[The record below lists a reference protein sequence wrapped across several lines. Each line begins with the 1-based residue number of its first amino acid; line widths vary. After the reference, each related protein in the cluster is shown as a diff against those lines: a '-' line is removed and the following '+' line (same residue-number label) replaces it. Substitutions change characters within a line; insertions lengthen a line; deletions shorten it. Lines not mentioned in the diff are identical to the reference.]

1 MGLTE
6 RQARAALDHSR
17 SKCVTAGAGTG
28 KTHVL
33 VQKYLSLL
41 ESGVGV
47 GQTLALTF
55 TEKAAGEMK
64 VRVRQAIAEKEGE
77 QWDAIRD
84 DFLWAKIST
93 FHSFC
98 ASVLREF
105 PIEAGVGL
113 AFAVLD
119 EREAFRLREE
129 AIDDL
134 IHGDPPAE
142 CRDAVIGALRAVG
155 AYELKNYLEALYS
168 RRRAAEAFFAAL
180 AESEEEVLDAWR
192 AAVMKHR
199 EAALEAFLTR
209 AGDAIE
215 TLRDLAARYPGERDP
230 AEAYLRAI
238 EPHLAGEIAVA
249 ALAEVHKDRCFSAR
263 MGRKANWAGDDLER
277 LRAAYGVLKQCVR
290 DHADACSLA
299 LDPADPFTRATLDFL
314 RDLGTVFSAF
324 LDAVEAEKR
333 RRNALDFD
341 DLAHRTHRLFC
352 DREDILATHFR
363 DRFRFV
369 LVDEFQDTD
378 PVQAAIIRAILGDP
392 AREPAHLFIVGDP
405 KQSIYLF
412 READVT
418 QFSHTR
424 NLIEQD
430 LGGET
435 VALDVNFRS
444 TPEVVGFT
452 NAVFGALMAEA
463 GRPWEFLYEP
473 LRANRC
479 NDAGSVELLLCP
491 KFRDRA
497 AGRRA
502 EAEMAARKIRA
513 IVERGEKPVCRGGE
527 VRPAGYGDVAV
538 LLERRTNLAYYEWAL
553 ARYGVPYHVHAG
565 LGFYERQE
573 VYDLY
578 NILRF
583 LANHLDDAALYG
595 VLRSPYFGFSD
606 ARLFHIARATGDSLW
621 ERLQAEDAPAA
632 ATLRGW
638 LSLSRRLPPA
648 RLIRRIVDES
658 GISVVFGGMAGGE
671 QAAAN
676 VEKLIAIAREAEW
689 PALPEFVAELGRC
702 IDDAQREG
710 DAPVDVAPRGAVSI
724 MTVHAAK
731 GLEFPVVVVPDL
743 AETPR
748 SGGDTI
754 MVEDGLLLGVSIP
767 NPANDH
773 EREET
778 PVLRLLKDEHRQKE
792 EAERKRLF
800 YVAVTRAKDHLVLC
814 GEMPAEVPESLA
826 DGKTRMAW
834 LAHCLGLCDE
844 VYARGEA
851 ELALGGGKTLR
862 IPITLDPAAIPVDV
876 QETAPVYFP
885 LPDDV
890 PEADVP
896 AGIPRDGEGE
906 RVYSASE
913 IEAYLRGPTESR
925 RPGFGAGEEDSRTRG
940 LVVHEVFRGRDP
952 AAVLRRYGLDPG
964 LAEELRDLY
973 ERFLASPLMQGAV
986 QDRREVPFLA
996 RVNTVVCRG
1005 IIDRLVQRPDGTWLL
1020 IDYKTGTPGD
1030 VEDHAIQ
1037 MTIYRHA
1044 AAQILGASVTPYLYF
1059 VDADCWVKV
1068 AVDEERVFAE
1078 IARAVRGLE
1087 EGTFRTA
1094 ACEGCREPGECPGW
1108 AERE

>member
-6 RQARAALDHSR
+6 RQGRAALDHSISR
-17 SKCVTAGAGTG
+17 CVTAGAGTG

-47 GQTLALTF
+47 GQILALTF

-77 QWDAIRD
+77 RWDAVRD
-84 DFLWAKIST
+84 EFLWATVST

-98 ASVLREF
+98 AGVLREF
-105 PIEAGVGL
+105 PIEAGVGPS
-113 AFAVLD
+113 FAVLD
-119 EREAFRLREE
+119 EREALRLREE
-129 AIDDL
+129 AIDGL

-155 AYELKNYLEALYS
+155 AYELKNSLETLYS
-168 RRRAAEAFFAAL
+168 RRGVTETFFAAL
-180 AESEEEVLDAWR
+180 ERSEEEVLDAWQ
-192 AAVMKHR
+192 AAVERHR
-199 EAALEAFLTR
+199 TEALAAFSDR
-209 AGDAIE
+209 AGPSLE

-230 AEAYLRAI
+230 AEEYLRAV
-238 EPHLAGEIAVA
+238 EPCLAGAVA
-249 ALAEVHKDRCFSAR
+249 ELADVHSNPRFR
-263 MGRKANWAGDDLER
+263 RNMGQKKNWAGDDLNN
-277 LRAAYGVLKQCVR
+277 LRTAYGVLDGCLK
-290 DHADACSLA
+290 DHADACSLT
-299 LDPADPFTRATLDFL
+299 LDPSDPFTRATLDFL
-314 RDLGTVFSAF
+314 HDLGTVFSAF
-324 LDAVEAEKR
+324 LDLVEAEKR

-341 DLAHRTHRLFC
+341 DLVNRTHRLFC
-352 DREDILATHFR
+352 DREDIVEAHFQS
-363 DRFRFV
+363 RFRFI

-378 PVQAAIIRAILGDP
+378 PVQIAIIRAVLGES
-392 AREPAHLFIVGDP
+392 ANLFVVGDP

-424 NLIEQD
+424 DLIERD

-452 NAVFGALMAEA
+452 NAVFSALMAEA
-463 GRPWEFLYEP
+463 ERPWEFLYEP
-473 LRANRC
+473 LRANRRE
-479 NDAGSVELLLCP
+479 DTGSVELLLCP
-491 KFRDRA
+491 KTKGRA

-502 EAEMAARKIRA
+502 EAEMVAREIRSL
-513 IVERGEKPVCRGGE
+513 VDQGEKPVSRGGE

-583 LANHLDDAALYG
+583 LVNHLDDAALYG
-595 VLRSPYFGFSD
+595 VLRSPYFGLSD
-606 ARLFHIARATGDSLW
+606 ARLFHVARAPGNSLW
-621 ERLQAEDAPAA
+621 ERLQAEEEPAA

-648 RLIRRIVDES
+648 RLLRRIVDTS
-658 GISVVFGGMAGGE
+658 GIFAVFGGMAGGG

-676 VEKLIAIAREAEW
+676 VEKLIAVAREAGY
-689 PALPEFVAELGRC
+689 PSLGEFTAELGRS
-702 IDDAQREG
+702 IDDGQREG
-710 DAPVDVAPRGAVSI
+710 DAPLDLASTDAVFI

-743 AETPR
+743 AETPPPGR
-748 SGGDTI
+748 GSI
-754 MVEDGLLLGVSIP
+754 MVEEGLLLGVSIP

-778 PVLRLLKDEHRQKE
+778 PVLRLLKAEHRQKE

-800 YVAVTRAKDHLVLC
+800 YVAVTRAKDHLILC

-826 DGKTRMAW
+826 AGKTRMAW
-834 LAHCLGLCDE
+834 LAHCLGLNDE

-851 ELALGGGKTLR
+851 VLGALR
-862 IPITLDPAAIPVDV
+862 IPLTLDPAAIPVDAE
-876 QETAPVYFP
+876 ETAPIYLP

-890 PEADVP
+890 PAAPVP
-896 AGIPRDGEGE
+896 ASIPPDGAEE

-913 IEAYLRGPTESR
+913 IEAYLRGPQESAAR
-925 RPGFGAGEEDSRTRG
+925 EDPVTRG

-952 AAVLRRYGLDPG
+952 AAVLREYGMDPG
-964 LAEELRDLY
+964 RAPEYRELY
-973 ERFLASPLMQGAV
+973 ERFLASPLMQDV
-986 QDRREVPFLA
+986 VRDHREVPFSA
-996 RVNTVVCRG
+996 RVNGFAFRG
-1005 IIDRLVQRPDGTWLL
+1005 AIDRLVQRPDGAWVL
-1020 IDYKTGTPGD
+1020 IDYKTGTPD
-1030 VEDHAIQ
+1030 DADYAVQ
-1037 MTIYRHA
+1037 MTVYRRVA
-1044 AAQILGASVTPYLYF
+1044 ARILRSPVTPYLYF
-1059 VDADCWVKV
+1059 VDADRWVEV
-1068 AVDEERVFAE
+1068 DVDEERVFAE
-1078 IARAVRGLE
+1078 IGRAVRGME
-1087 EGTFRTA
+1087 ERGF
-1094 ACEGCREPGECPGW
+1094 
-1108 AERE
+1108 

>member
-1 MGLTE
+1 MALTE
-6 RQARAALDHSR
+6 RQARAALDHSA

-41 ESGVGV
+41 ESGIGV
-47 GQTLALTF
+47 GNILALTF
-55 TEKAAGEMK
+55 TEKAAGEMR

-77 QWDAIRD
+77 RWDAVRD
-84 DFLWAKIST
+84 EFLWAKVST

-105 PIEAGVGL
+105 PLEAGVGP

-119 EREAFRLREE
+119 EREAFRVREE
-129 AIDDL
+129 AAEDL
-134 IHGDPPAE
+134 FHGDPPPE

-155 AYELKNYLEALYS
+155 AYELKNYLERLYS
-168 RRRAAEAFFAAL
+168 RRVAAEAFFAAL
-180 AESEEEVLDAWR
+180 ARSEEEVLDAWQAAVERHREEALAAFSDR
-192 AAVMKHR
+192 AAPSIK
-199 EAALEAFLTR
+199 
-209 AGDAIE
+209 
-215 TLRDLAARYPGERDP
+215 TLRDLAARYPGDRDP
-230 AEAYLRAI
+230 GEEYLRAV
-238 EPHLAGEIAVA
+238 EPWLAGEVAVA
-249 ALAEVHKDRCFSAR
+249 GLAGVHDNSRFRKN
-263 MGRKANWAGDDLER
+263 MGQKKNWAGDDLDN
-277 LRAAYGVLKQCVR
+277 LRTAYGILKQCLK
-290 DHADACSLA
+290 DHAGALA
-299 LDPADPFTRATLDFL
+299 LSVDPADPFTRATLEFL
-314 RDLGTVFSAF
+314 HDLGTVFSAF
-324 LDAVEAEKR
+324 LDAIDAEKR

-341 DLAHRTHRLFC
+341 DLVGRTHRLFR
-352 DREDILATHFR
+352 DREDILAAHFR

-378 PVQAAIIRAILGDP
+378 PVQIAIIRAILGDS
-392 AREPAHLFIVGDP
+392 ANLFIVGDP

-418 QFSHTR
+418 QFGHTR
-424 NLIEQD
+424 DLIERD

-435 VALDVNFRS
+435 IALDVNFRS
-444 TPEVVGFT
+444 TPEVVWFT
-452 NAVFGALMAEA
+452 NAVFSALMAES

-473 LRANRC
+473 LRANRTE
-479 NDAGSVELLLCP
+479 DTGSVELLLSQ
-491 KFRDRA
+491 KIKDRA

-513 IVERGEKPVCRGGE
+513 IVERGEKPVYRDGE

-583 LANHLDDAALYG
+583 LTNHLDDAALYG

-606 ARLFHIARATGDSLW
+606 ARLFHIARAPGDSLW
-621 ERLQAEDAPAA
+621 KRLQAAEEPAA

-648 RLIRRIVDES
+648 RLLRRIVDES
-658 GISVVFGGMAGGE
+658 GIFVVFGGMAGGE

-676 VEKLIAIAREAEW
+676 VEKLIAIAREADCST
-689 PALPEFVAELGRC
+689 LGEFVAELGRS
-702 IDDAQREG
+702 IDGGEREG
-710 DAPVDVAPRGAVSI
+710 DAPLDVVSTDAVSI

-743 AETPR
+743 GETPR
-748 SGGDTI
+748 SGGGTI

-778 PVLRLLKDEHRQKE
+778 PVLTILKDEHRQKE

-800 YVAVTRAKDHLVLC
+800 YVAVTRAKDHLILC
-814 GEMPAEVPESLA
+814 GEMPAEVPETLA
-826 DGKTRMAW
+826 EGKTRMAW

-844 VYARGEA
+844 AYARGEA
-851 ELALGGGKTLR
+851 VLEKLR
-862 IPITLDPAAIPVDV
+862 IPLTLDPAAIPVDV
-876 QETAPVYFP
+876 QETAPVCLP
-885 LPDDV
+885 VPDDV
-890 PEADVP
+890 PAGPVP
-896 AGIPRDGEGE
+896 ASIPPDGEEE

-913 IEAYLRGPTESR
+913 VEAYLRGPPGSR
-925 RPGFGAGEEDSRTRG
+925 PRGFTAGEDPLTRG

-952 AAVLRRYGLDPG
+952 AAVLRRYGMDPG
-964 LAEELRDLY
+964 RAGEYRELY
-973 ERFLASPLMQGAV
+973 ERFLASPLMQGV
-986 QDRREVPFLA
+986 VRDHREVPFLA
-996 RVNTVVCRG
+996 RVNGVAFRG
-1005 IIDRLVQRPDGTWLL
+1005 AIDRLVQRPDGTWVL
-1020 IDYKTGTPGD
+1020 IDYKTGSPGD
-1030 VEDHAIQ
+1030 ADYAVQ
-1037 MTIYRHA
+1037 MTVYRHA
-1044 AAQILGASVTPYLYF
+1044 AARILRSPVTPYLYF
-1059 VDADCWVKV
+1059 VDAGRWVEV
-1068 AVDEERVFAE
+1068 DVDEEQVFAD
-1078 IARAVRGLE
+1078 IGRAVRGID
-1087 EGTFRTA
+1087 EGDR
-1094 ACEGCREPGECPGW
+1094 
-1108 AERE
+1108 

>member
-6 RQARAALDHSR
+6 RQARVALDHSR
-17 SKCVTAGAGTG
+17 STCVTAGAGTG

-47 GQTLALTF
+47 DNILALTF

-77 QWDAIRD
+77 RWDAIRD
-84 DFLWAKIST
+84 EFLWAKIST

-105 PIEAGVGL
+105 PIEAAVGPS
-113 AFAVLD
+113 FAVLD

-134 IHGDPPAE
+134 IHGDPPAA

-168 RRRAAEAFFAAL
+168 RRGAAEAFFAAL
-180 AESEEEVLDAWR
+180 AESEERVLDAWR
-192 AAVMKHR
+192 AAVERHR
-199 EAALEAFLTR
+199 EAASGEFFAR
-209 AGDAIE
+209 AGDAIA
-215 TLRDLAARYPGERDP
+215 TLRDLGARYPDERDT
-230 AEAYLRAI
+230 AGAYLRAI
-238 EPHLAGEIAVA
+238 EPCLVGEIAVA
-249 ALAEVHKDRCFSAR
+249 ELAGVHDESRFR
-263 MGRKANWAGDDLER
+263 RNMGQKKNWTGDDLKN
-277 LRAAYGVLKQCVR
+277 LREAYGVLDQCLK
-290 DHADACSLA
+290 DHGDACSLT
-299 LDPADPFTRATLDFL
+299 LDASDPFTRATLDFL
-314 RDLGTVFSAF
+314 HDLATVFSVF
-324 LDAVEAEKR
+324 LGAVDAEKR
-333 RRNALDFD
+333 RHNALDFD
-341 DLAHRTHRLFC
+341 DLVNRTHRLFC
-352 DREDILATHFR
+352 DREDIVAAHFR
-363 DRFRFV
+363 SRFRYI

-378 PVQAAIIRAILGDP
+378 PVQIAIIRAILGNS
-392 AREPAHLFIVGDP
+392 ANLFVVGDP

-418 QFSHTR
+418 QFGHTR
-424 NLIEQD
+424 DLIERD

-435 VALDVNFRS
+435 IALDVNFRS
-444 TPEVVGFT
+444 TPEVVEFT
-452 NAVFGALMAEA
+452 NAVFSALMAEA

-473 LRANRC
+473 LHAFRRD
-479 NDAGSVELLLCP
+479 DAGSVELLLSP
-491 KFRDRA
+491 KIRDRA
-497 AGRRA
+497 AGRRT
-502 EAEMAARKIRA
+502 EAEMVARKIRSL
-513 IVERGEKPVCRGGE
+513 VERGEKPVCRDGE
-527 VRPAGYGDVAV
+527 ARPAGYGDVAV

-553 ARYGVPYHVHAG
+553 ARYGVPYNVHAG

-583 LANHLDDAALYG
+583 LVNDLDDAALYG

-606 ARLFHIARATGDSLW
+606 ARLFHIARAAGSSLW
-621 ERLQAEDAPAA
+621 ERLQAAEEPAA
-632 ATLRGW
+632 ATLRDW

-648 RLIRRIVDES
+648 RLLRRIVETS
-658 GISVVFGGMAGGE
+658 GIYLVFGGIAGGE

-676 VEKLIAIAREAEW
+676 VEKLIALARDADC
-689 PALPEFVAELGRC
+689 ATLPGFVAELGRS
-702 IDDAQREG
+702 IDDAEREG
-710 DAPVDVAPRGAVSI
+710 DAPLDLASADAVSI

-748 SGGDTI
+748 SGGGTI
-754 MVEDGLLLGVSIP
+754 MVEEGLLLGVSIP
-767 NPANDH
+767 NPADDH

-778 PVLRLLKDEHRQKE
+778 PVLRLLKDEYRQKG

-800 YVAVTRAKDHLVLC
+800 YVAVTRAEDHLILC
-814 GEMPAEVPESLA
+814 GEMPNAVPESLA

-851 ELALGGGKTLR
+851 VLGTLR
-862 IPITLDPAAIPVDV
+862 IPLTLDPAAIPVDV
-876 QETAPVYFP
+876 QETAPVCLP
-885 LPDDV
+885 VPDDV
-890 PEADVP
+890 PAAPVP
-896 AGIPRDGEGE
+896 VGIPSNGKKE

-913 IEAYLRGPTESR
+913 LEAYLRGPAESR
-925 RPGFGAGEEDSRTRG
+925 STADDALTRG

-952 AAVLRRYGLDPG
+952 AAVLRRYGLDPAG
-964 LAEELRDLY
+964 AAEYQELY
-973 ERFLASPLMQGAV
+973 VRFLASPLMRGIV
-986 QDRREVPFLA
+986 RDHREVPFSA
-996 RVNTVVCRG
+996 RVNGFAFRG
-1005 IIDRLVQRPDGTWLL
+1005 VIDRLVQRQNGTWML

-1030 VEDHAIQ
+1030 AGEYAIQ
-1037 MTIYRHA
+1037 MTIYRRA
-1044 AAQILGASVTPYLYF
+1044 AGQILGGPVTPYLYF
-1059 VDADCWVKV
+1059 VDADRW
-1068 AVDEERVFAE
+1068 AEIEVDEDLVFAE
-1078 IARAVRGLE
+1078 ISRAISGIEE
-1087 EGTFRTA
+1087 EGL
-1094 ACEGCREPGECPGW
+1094 
-1108 AERE
+1108 